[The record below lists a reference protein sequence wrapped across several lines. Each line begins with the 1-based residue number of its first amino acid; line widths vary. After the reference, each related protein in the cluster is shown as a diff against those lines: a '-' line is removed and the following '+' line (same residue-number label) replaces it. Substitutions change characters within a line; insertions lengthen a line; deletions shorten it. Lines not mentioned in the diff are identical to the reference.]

1 MTSLRLAHNRRRLT
15 VRNSRKVATRLKGA
29 HSNLKHGGPQALL
42 CRPVRLIP
50 LFRLIPGSGLHLA
63 LALLQV
69 LWGAGCGDVRPTGGT
84 GQANETGKAA
94 GVDREAAKSVTG
106 APLQTLARF
115 ADVTQS
121 SGVTFTYRD
130 GQEAGNYAILESLGG
145 GVALFDYDGDRAL
158 DVFLPGGGRF
168 GPNHEILG
176 RPGALFRNPGTSR
189 DGTCQF
195 QEVTALAGVQ
205 QAPYY
210 SHGTAVGDYN
220 SDGFPDLLVTGYGGL
235 VLFQNQGDGSFV
247 ERAQA
252 AGLTDSLWSSSAGWG
267 DLNGDGVLD
276 LFVAHYVNW
285 SFENHPFCNGP
296 KQGQREVCPPK
307 KFAGLPDVLYFGL
320 GDGTFR
326 DGSSEAG
333 LVNLG
338 HPAGVSLSDSDKGL
352 GVLLADVDLD
362 GDLDIYV
369 ANDTVPKFLY
379 RNKGNGTFDEVA
391 WQSGAA
397 LSDSATA
404 DGSMGLDIG
413 DFNLDGLPD
422 LWVANY
428 ERESLALYRNEGD
441 CQFLHVS
448 RSTGV
453 TAVGALFVSFGTL
466 FLDFDRDGDEDIF
479 VTNGHVIR
487 YPVNAPLKQLPL
499 LFENLGGRFVNVAP
513 YAGACLA
520 VPHLGRGVAGGDI
533 DNDGDIDLVLSPIN
547 EPAAVLVNESL
558 NDNHWLRVRLIG
570 VKSQRDAV
578 GAHVT
583 LTTSTGKQTRQVKGG
598 GSYLSQSDLSCFF
611 GIPKKANIE
620 RLSVH
625 WPSGTTQEVTNL
637 AVDRSLVVIEK

>member
-1 MTSLRLAHNRRRLT
+1 MTGATIRIRSHATLAGFATSARNR
-15 VRNSRKVATRLKGA
+15 RKVATRLKVA
-29 HSNLKHGGPQALL
+29 KINVLAFALL
-42 CRPVRLIP
+42 LVV
-50 LFRLIPGSGLHLA
+50 LA
-63 LALLQV
+63 V
-69 LWGAGCGDVRPTGGT
+69 GCGDGKSTGGS
-84 GQANETGKAA
+84 GKGAGNHSEQAKASTS
-94 GVDREAAKSVTG
+94 AAQ
-106 APLQTLARF
+106 QTLARF
-115 ADVTQS
+115 ADIAQA
-121 SGVTFTYRD
+121 SGVQFMYRD

-145 GVALFDYDGDRAL
+145 GAALFDYDGDGAL
-158 DVFLPGGGRF
+158 DIFLPGGGHY
-168 GPNHEILG
+168 GLHNEILG
-176 RPGALFRNPGTSR
+176 NPGALFRNDGARTGGNCAYQDVTS
-189 DGTCQF
+189 
-195 QEVTALAGVQ
+195 LAGVQ

-210 SHGTAVGDYN
+210 SHGAAVGDYN
-220 SDGFPDLLVTGYGGL
+220 DDGFPDLLVTGYGGL
-235 VLFQNQGDGSFV
+235 ALFHNQGDGSFV
-247 ERAQA
+247 EMAQA
-252 AGLTDSLWSSSAGWG
+252 AGLTDALWSSSAAWG
-267 DLNGDGVLD
+267 DLDGDGVLD

-285 SFENHPFCNGP
+285 SFANHPFCDAGQEN
-296 KQGQREVCPPK
+296 QREVCPPK
-307 KFAGLPDVLYFGL
+307 KFEGLPDVLYFGN

-326 DGSSEAG
+326 DGSGEAG
-333 LVNLG
+333 LLNVG
-338 HPAGVSLSDSDKGL
+338 HPSGAAMFDADKGL

-379 RNKGNGTFDEVA
+379 RNKGHGTFDEIGC
-391 WQSGAA
+391 QCGAA

-487 YPVNAPLKQLPL
+487 YPVNAPLRQLPL
-499 LFENLGGRFVNVAP
+499 LFENRNGRFVNVAQAAGP
-513 YAGACLA
+513 YLA
-520 VPHLGRGVAGGDI
+520 SPHLGRGVAGGDI

-547 EPAAVLVNESL
+547 EPAAVLVNESP
-558 NDNHWLRVRLIG
+558 NDNHWLKVRLIG

-583 LTTSTGKQTRQVKGG
+583 LATSAGKQTRQVKGG
-598 GSYLSQSDLSCFF
+598 GSYLSQSDYACFF
-611 GIPKKANIE
+611 GIPQGAKLE
-620 RLSVH
+620 GLSIR
-625 WPSGTTQEVTNL
+625 WPSGSTQKVTGL
-637 AVDRSLVVIEK
+637 DVDRSIVVIEQ

>member
-1 MTSLRLAHNRRRLT
+1 MRPCHVSTIQLI
-15 VRNSRKVATRLKGA
+15 VALV
-29 HSNLKHGGPQALL
+29 LL
-42 CRPVRLIP
+42 L
-50 LFRLIPGSGLHLA
+50 S
-63 LALLQV
+63 
-69 LWGAGCGDVRPTGGT
+69 AGCGDGEATK
-84 GQANETGKAA
+84 NSGKVT
-94 GVDREAAKSVTG
+94 GVDVQDTKSAGPTTT
-106 APLQTLARF
+106 QTLARF
-115 ADVTQS
+115 AEVAQAR
-121 SGVTFTYRD
+121 GVKFEYRD

-145 GVALFDYDGDRAL
+145 GVALFDFDCDGAL
-158 DVFLPGGGRF
+158 DIFLPGGGKY
-168 GPNHEILG
+168 GPNNEILG
-176 RPGALFRNPGTSR
+176 RPGALFRNNGTLS
-189 DGTCQF
+189 F
-195 QEVTALAGVQ
+195 QEVTSLAGVE

-210 SHGTAVGDYN
+210 SHGAAVGDYN
-220 SDGFPDLLVTGYGGL
+220 GDGFPDLLVTGYGGL
-235 VLFQNQGDGSFV
+235 LLFHNQGDGSFV
-247 ERAQA
+247 ELAHA
-252 AGLTDSLWSSSAGWG
+252 AGLTDALWSSSAAWG
-267 DLNGDGVLD
+267 DLNGDGILD

-285 SFENHPFCNGP
+285 SFTNHPFCSAGQE
-296 KQGQREVCPPK
+296 KQREVCPPK
-307 KFAGLPDVLYFGL
+307 MFEGLPDVLYLGL

-333 LVNLG
+333 LVNIDN
-338 HPAGVSLSDSDKGL
+338 PSGVSMSNSDKSL

-397 LSDSATA
+397 LSDAATA

-466 FLDFDRDGDEDIF
+466 FFDFDRDGDEDIF

-487 YPVNAPLKQLPL
+487 FPVNAPLKQLPL

-513 YAGACLA
+513 WAGACLA

-547 EPAAVLVNESL
+547 EPTAVLINESP
-558 NDNHWLRVRLIG
+558 NDNHWLRIRLIG

-583 LTTSTGKQTRQVKGG
+583 LTTSAGKQTRQVKGG
-598 GSYLSQSDLSCFF
+598 GSYLSQSDLCCFF
-611 GIPKKANIE
+611 GIPAKSKIE
-620 RLSVH
+620 GLSVR
-625 WPSGTTQEVTNL
+625 WPSGTSQEVSDI
-637 AVDRSLVVIEK
+637 AVDRSIVVIEK

>member
-1 MTSLRLAHNRRRLT
+1 
-15 VRNSRKVATRLKGA
+15 
-29 HSNLKHGGPQALL
+29 
-42 CRPVRLIP
+42 
-50 LFRLIPGSGLHLA
+50 
-63 LALLQV
+63 
-69 LWGAGCGDVRPTGGT
+69 
-84 GQANETGKAA
+84 
-94 GVDREAAKSVTG
+94 
-106 APLQTLARF
+106 
-115 ADVTQS
+115 
-121 SGVTFTYRD
+121 
-130 GQEAGNYAILESLGG
+130 
-145 GVALFDYDGDRAL
+145 
-158 DVFLPGGGRF
+158 
-168 GPNHEILG
+168 
-176 RPGALFRNPGTSR
+176 
-189 DGTCQF
+189 
-195 QEVTALAGVQ
+195 VQ
-205 QAPYY
+205 LAPYY
-210 SHGTAVGDYN
+210 SHGAAVGDYN
-220 SDGFPDLLVTGYGGL
+220 GDGFPDLLVTGYGGL
-235 VLFQNQGDGSFV
+235 LLFHNQGDGSFV
-247 ERAQA
+247 EMARL
-252 AGLTDSLWSSSAGWG
+252 AGLTDTLWSSSAGWG

-276 LFVAHYVNW
+276 LYVAHYVNW
-285 SFENHPFCNGP
+285 SFENHPFCGGGTN
-296 KQGQREVCPPK
+296 QDQRDVCPPK
-307 KFAGLPDVLYFGL
+307 KFEGLPDVLYFGL

-326 DGSSEAG
+326 DGSHEAG
-333 LVNLG
+333 LMPVG
-338 HPAGVSLSDSDKGL
+338 KPPDVTMFEVDKGL

-379 RNKGNGTFDEVA
+379 RNRGNGTFDEVA

-397 LSDSATA
+397 LSDAASA

-513 YAGACLA
+513 LAGACLA
-520 VPHLGRGVAGGDI
+520 VPHVGRGVASGDI

-547 EPAAVLVNESL
+547 EPTAVLANESP
-558 NDNHWLRVRLIG
+558 NDNHWLRVRLVG

-583 LTTSTGKQTRQVKGG
+583 LTTSVGKQTRQVKGG
-598 GSYLSQSDLSCFF
+598 GSYLSQSDLCCFF
-611 GIPKKANIE
+611 GIPRNSTIE
-620 RLSVH
+620 GLSVR
-625 WPSGTTQEVTNL
+625 WPSGSTQEVRDV
-637 AVDRSLVVIEK
+637 AVDRSIIVIEK